1 MAEKPKVNNLLD
13 ADAEFPMD
21 LLTDEQAKVF
31 FDAHKASRT
40 TMVLNESGQPVVISK
55 NAKSVYN
62 SWLWQKTGEAQS
74 RAKRLHALEIK
85 KHEDAVAVPVTGHVR
100 QSVKARGKAK
110 RSDDAALHAAMMEA
124 VLDELRSKGVDLSA
138 LEGAE

>member
-13 ADAEFPMD
+13 PETEFPTD
-21 LLTDEQAKVF
+21 LLTDEQAKAF

-40 TMVLNESGQPVVISK
+40 TMVLNEQDQPVVISK
-55 NAKSVYN
+55 SAKSIYN
-62 SWLWQKTGEAQS
+62 SWLWQKVGEAQS

-85 KHEDAVAVPVTGHVR
+85 KHEDAVSVPVTGHVR

-110 RSDDAALHAAMMEA
+110 QTDDAALHAAMLEA
-124 VLDELRSKGVDLSA
+124 VLEELREKGVDLSVLDQA
-138 LEGAE
+138 